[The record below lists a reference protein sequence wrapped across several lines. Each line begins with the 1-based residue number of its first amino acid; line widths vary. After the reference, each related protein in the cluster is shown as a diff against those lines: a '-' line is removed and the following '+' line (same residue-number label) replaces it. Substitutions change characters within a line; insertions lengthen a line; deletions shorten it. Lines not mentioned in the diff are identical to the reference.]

1 MNMQWKREI
10 IHSINLYF
18 SLSLPPS
25 SESERYKRLIW
36 QELRVG
42 DIVHLSNNE
51 TVPADILLLRT
62 SDPHSVCYID
72 TCDLDGETNLK
83 RREVVRGFADK
94 QNEFQANKFTSR
106 VEVDP
111 PSTKIYR
118 FHGAL
123 VHASGERV
131 PVSTDNLL
139 LRESRLKNTD
149 FVEGLVVYA
158 GHETK
163 AMLNNSGPRYKR
175 SQLEQMMNIDVIW
188 CVLILIVMCLLGA
201 FACKLWLDP
210 FEGKEIPFL
219 PFEVYPGYEALM
231 TFWTFVIILQI
242 MIPLSLYVTIELCK
256 LLQVHHIHNNANL
269 YCAAT
274 NKRSECRAMNI
285 TEELGQI
292 QYIFSDKTGTL
303 TENKMIF
310 RRCVINGEDYNHP
323 ETEAEK
329 AFLKP
334 GAPMPPVVA
343 NQCLMRD
350 MGVLAKSPTI
360 PGEEITYTQNAQ
372 RIHEFLLVMAI
383 CNTVVVSALPHRDS
397 MNASGM
403 IEDDSLLRPS
413 RPSSTA
419 GDELEASG
427 DGAAVTG
434 SGVQTISDRYT
445 RLAESRSITP
455 SPPLGGHSGPP
466 PNTLNLKPS
475 IAPSLSPISSSAESS
490 PMSES
495 PRMMPPVGVDEG
507 EQQQQQRRQ
516 TRRPNSSVISPTAKA
531 KSIIVSKFAML
542 SSVLQNKN
550 KKSLLTK
557 K

>member
-1 MNMQWKREI
+1 MPVTKEFLILTNILPCPHFLYRE
-10 IHSINLYF
+10 
-18 SLSLPPS
+18 
-25 SESERYKRLIW
+25 EERYKRVIW
-36 QELRVG
+36 QEVRVG

-83 RREVVRGFADK
+83 RREVVRGFSEK
-94 QNEFQANKFTSR
+94 QNEFLANKFTSR

-123 VHASGERV
+123 VHATGERV

-149 FVEGLVVYA
+149 FIEGLVVYA

-219 PFEVYPGYEALM
+219 PFDVYPGYEALM

-256 LLQVHHIHNNANL
+256 LLQVHHIHNNSNL

-334 GAPMPPVVA
+334 GAPMPPVIP
-343 NQCLMRD
+343 NQGLMRD
-350 MGVLAKSPTI
+350 MGTLAKSPSVA
-360 PGEEITYTQNAQ
+360 GEEVSYTQNAQ

-403 IEDDSLLRPS
+403 IEDEALLRTN
-413 RPSSTA
+413 STA
-419 GDELEASG
+419 GVEDS
-427 DGAAVTG
+427 GAAGDAGGAAG
-434 SGVQTISDRYT
+434 SEGGVQTISDRYT

-455 SPPLGGHSGPP
+455 SPPPSAVLGSLGGVHSTPP
-466 PNTLNLKPS
+466 TTLNLKPS
-475 IAPSLSPISSSAESS
+475 MVPSLSPISSSAESS

-495 PRMMPPVGVDEG
+495 PRMAPDG
-507 EQQQQQRRQ
+507 ESEKRSSRG
-516 TRRPNSSVISPTAKA
+516 RPNSSIISPTAKA
-531 KSIIVSKFAML
+531 KSILVSKFAML

-550 KKSLLTK
+550 KSKFLSK

>member
-1 MNMQWKREI
+1 M
-10 IHSINLYF
+10 
-18 SLSLPPS
+18 
-25 SESERYKRLIW
+25 
-36 QELRVG
+36 RVG

-62 SDPHSVCYID
+62 SNPHSVCYID

-123 VHASGERV
+123 VYATGERV

-149 FVEGLVVYA
+149 FIEGLVVYA

-175 SQLEQMMNIDVIW
+175 SQLEQQMNIDVIW

-219 PFEVYPGYEALM
+219 PFDVHPGYEALM

-256 LLQVHHIHNNANL
+256 LLQVHHIHNNSNL
-269 YCAAT
+269 YCSAT

-285 TEELGQI
+285 TEELGQV

-310 RRCVINGEDYNHP
+310 RRCVINGVDYNHP

-334 GAPMPPVVA
+334 GSPMPPVVA
-343 NQCLMRD
+343 NQCLRRD
-350 MGVLAKSPTI
+350 MGVLVNSPAA
-360 PGEEITYTQNAQ
+360 GDEVSYTQNAQ

-383 CNTVVVSALPHRDS
+383 CNTVVVSATPHRDS

-403 IEDDSLLRPS
+403 IEDDALLRPS
-413 RPSSTA
+413 PGTP
-419 GDELEASG
+419 GSG
-427 DGAAVTG
+427 EGMGAEG
-434 SGVQTISDRYT
+434 GGEGVQTISDRYT

-455 SPPLGGHSGPP
+455 SPPPSVVGGGGIVGQSHSLP
-466 PNTLNLKPS
+466 PNTLNIIKS
-475 IAPSLSPISSSAESS
+475 THVPSLSPISSSAESS
-490 PMSES
+490 PLSES
-495 PRMMPPVGVDEG
+495 PRMAAEG
-507 EQQQQQRRQ
+507 SGSGGG
-516 TRRPNSSVISPTAKA
+516 RRPNSSVVSPTAKA

-542 SSVLQNKN
+542 SSVLQTKN
-550 KKSLLTK
+550 KKSLLNK

>member
-1 MNMQWKREI
+1 M
-10 IHSINLYF
+10 
-18 SLSLPPS
+18 
-25 SESERYKRLIW
+25 
-36 QELRVG
+36 RVG
-42 DIVHLSNNE
+42 DIVHLSNHE

-83 RREVVRGFADK
+83 RREVVRGFVDK
-94 QNEFQANKFTSR
+94 QTEFQANKFTSR

-123 VHASGERV
+123 VHATGERI

-149 FVEGLVVYA
+149 FIEGLVVYA

-210 FEGKEIPFL
+210 FEGKDIPFL
-219 PFEVYPGYEALM
+219 PFDVYPGYEALM

-256 LLQVHHIHNNANL
+256 LMQVHYIHNNQNL
-269 YCAAT
+269 YCPAT

-310 RRCVINGEDYNHP
+310 RRCVINGDDYNHP

-343 NQCLMRD
+343 NQCLVRD
-350 MGVLAKSPTI
+350 MGVLAKSPSA
-360 PGEEITYTQNAQ
+360 PGEEVSYSQNAQ

-383 CNTVVVSALPHRDS
+383 CNTVVVSATPHRDS

-403 IEDDSLLRPS
+403 IEEDSLLR
-413 RPSSTA
+413 SSTMA
-419 GDELEASG
+419 AADDGGLTG
-427 DGAAVTG
+427 DGPH

-455 SPPLGGHSGPP
+455 SPPPIGLGHSSNPP
-466 PNTLNLKPS
+466 PTTLNLKPS
-475 IAPSLSPISSSAESS
+475 MPPSLSPISSSAESS
-490 PMSES
+490 PLSES
-495 PRMMPPVGVDEG
+495 PRMEG
-507 EQQQQQRRQ
+507 PDPAEGR
-516 TRRPNSSVISPTAKA
+516 RRPNSSVISPTAKA